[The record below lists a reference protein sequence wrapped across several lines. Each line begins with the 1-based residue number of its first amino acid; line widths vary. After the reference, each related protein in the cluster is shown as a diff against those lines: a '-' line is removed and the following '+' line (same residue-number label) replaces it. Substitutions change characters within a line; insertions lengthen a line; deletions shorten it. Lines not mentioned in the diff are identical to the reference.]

1 MGFLCLFGSYCG
13 AQSTDSLASPAKDIP
28 SKYYAKVDKKI
39 NSVGEQLTKKSIK
52 YLTKFQ
58 KQEAKLQQKMQKQH
72 PEFVIDS
79 ATEKY
84 QTLSQKIK
92 NKAAPLTKIADSDYS
107 SYLDS
112 LGTSLSCLK
121 KFDGISNKVQDP
133 LKNFD
138 KLEDNL
144 QQLLIVIPLK
154 IEVTV

>member
-1 MGFLCLFGSYCG
+1 MAFLCLFGNHTG
-13 AQSTDSLASPAKDIP
+13 AQSIDSLASSAKDIP

-84 QTLSQKIK
+84 QTLSQKVSSFGGDLE
-92 NKAAPLTKIADSDYS
+92 KAAGGEYN

-112 LGTSLSCLK
+112 LGTSLSFLNSLMELAVK
-121 KFDGISNKVQDP
+121 
-133 LKNFD
+133 
-138 KLEDNL
+138 
-144 QQLLIVIPLK
+144 
-154 IEVTV
+154 